1 MKYLDASNID
11 FKKSLKKLIKS
22 NSEPSDDI
30 LITVSKIVQDI
41 RTRGDEALLEY
52 TNQYDGLSVDNESIE
67 ITNKETKE
75 ALSRISSSMRG
86 SLEDA
91 ATRIRLF
98 HEKQKQET
106 WTYKDNDGNLL
117 GQRVTPIERVGVYVP
132 GGKAAYPSSVLMNV
146 IPAQVAGV
154 KEIIMVVPTPSG
166 DRNDPV
172 LAAAAI
178 LGVNKI
184 FTIGG
189 AQAIAALAFGTE
201 LIPKVD
207 KIVGPGNIFVATA
220 KREVFGFV
228 GIDMIAGPSEVVI
241 VADKNANA
249 DWVAMDMLAQAE
261 HDEEACS
268 ILISSD
274 KDLIESVENS
284 IMKFLPEMERAEII
298 EASLKK
304 NGLIIKTEDFKQAI
318 ETVNIIAPE
327 HLELAVADP
336 EALLDDIKHAGAI
349 FMGNYS
355 AESLGDYCAG
365 PNHVLPTAQTARF
378 SSPLGV
384 YDFQK
389 KTSLIKCDRSSVS
402 EIAKVASVLA
412 RGEGLTA
419 HARSAEL
426 RRNS

>member
-1 MKYLDASNID
+1 
-11 FKKSLKKLIKS
+11 
-22 NSEPSDDI
+22 
-30 LITVSKIVQDI
+30 
-41 RTRGDEALLEY
+41 
-52 TNQYDGLSVDNESIE
+52 
-67 ITNKETKE
+67 
-75 ALSRISSSMRG
+75 
-86 SLEDA
+86 
-91 ATRIRLF
+91 
-98 HEKQKQET
+98 
-106 WTYKDNDGNLL
+106 
-117 GQRVTPIERVGVYVP
+117 
-132 GGKAAYPSSVLMNV
+132 
-146 IPAQVAGV
+146 
-154 KEIIMVVPTPSG
+154 
-166 DRNDPV
+166 
-172 LAAAAI
+172 
-178 LGVNKI
+178 
-184 FTIGG
+184 
-189 AQAIAALAFGTE
+189 
-201 LIPKVD
+201 
-207 KIVGPGNIFVATA
+207 
-220 KREVFGFV
+220 
-228 GIDMIAGPSEVVI
+228 MIAGPSEVVI